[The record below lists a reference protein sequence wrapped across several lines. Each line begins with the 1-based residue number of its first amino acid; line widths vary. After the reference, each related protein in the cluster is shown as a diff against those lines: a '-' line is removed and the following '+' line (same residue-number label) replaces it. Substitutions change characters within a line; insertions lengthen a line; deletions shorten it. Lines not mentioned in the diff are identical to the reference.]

1 MKSGYKVL
9 VFFISFYVVFAINT
23 FSAENAGLIMKKT
36 EKTLKGMSTL
46 NCSFERQY
54 IVNGSG
60 GGTPITGTISLK
72 KPYKLRVEYSGQT
85 IVVDGENVWVY
96 IPRNNQVQISKFVSD
111 SETFP
116 TPESIFRKYSQNSEA
131 ALAGTE
137 NINGSICDILSLK
150 SKGAAQK
157 EIKVWIDRKLNFPV
171 KSLEKGPSG
180 ETSVYVLKDV
190 VINGKTDPK
199 KFVFTPP
206 KGAEIVDMR
215 E

>member
-1 MKSGYKVL
+1 MKSGYKVFI
-9 VFFISFYVVFAINT
+9 FFISFYMVLVINA
-23 FSAENAGLIMKKT
+23 FSAENAGAITKKT

-46 NCSFERQY
+46 KCSFERQY
-54 IVNGSG
+54 IINGSG

-96 IPRNNQVQISKFVSD
+96 IPKNNQVQISKFVPD

-116 TPESIFRKYSQNSEA
+116 TPESIFRKYSQDSEVV
-131 ALAGTE
+131 LAGTE
-137 NINGSICDILSLK
+137 NINGSVCDVLSLK
-150 SKGAAQK
+150 TKGK
-157 EIKVWIDRKLNFPV
+157 EIKVWVDRKLNFPV

-180 ETSVYVLKDV
+180 ETSVYILKDII
-190 VINGKTDPK
+190 INGKIDPK
-199 KFVFTPP
+199 KFVFIPP
-206 KGAEIVDMR
+206 KNAEIVDMR